1 MCHAYALVTPCLRHA
16 MRATA
21 TSLHL
26 APPRSTSGQVH
37 RLLRA
42 VDSLARPARQATNS
56 ARREAS
62 TPNRTMA
69 NPMERANPIVNVIP
83 VERVFS
89 ASSSATPEKC

>member
-1 MCHAYALVTPCLRHA
+1 
-16 MRATA
+16 MRASA
-21 TSLHL
+21 ISPHF
-26 APPRSTSGQVH
+26 APSRAISGQVH

-42 VDSLARPARQATNS
+42 IDSLARPAARQATNS
-56 ARREAS
+56 VRREAA

-89 ASSSATPEKC
+89 ANSSATPEKC

>member
-1 MCHAYALVTPCLRHA
+1 MPTPHHAGLRHLGPS
-16 MRATA
+16 RAI
-21 TSLHL
+21 SRHL
-26 APPRSTSGQVH
+26 APSRAISGQVH

-42 VDSLARPARQATNS
+42 IDSLARPARQATNS
-56 ARREAS
+56 ARREAA

-89 ASSSATPEKC
+89 ANSSATPEKC

>member
-1 MCHAYALVTPCLRHA
+1 MPTPHHAGLRHLGPS
-16 MRATA
+16 RAI
-21 TSLHL
+21 
-26 APPRSTSGQVH
+26 SGQVH

-42 VDSLARPARQATNS
+42 IDSLARPARQATNS
-56 ARREAS
+56 ARREAA

-89 ASSSATPEKC
+89 ANSSATPEKC